1 MTHTFTREE
10 LNAKI
15 HTAAAVVKATGISP
29 TDLQQLCNR
38 KVLMFSSVKFG
49 GRTFRRFSLL
59 EILTVKAM
67 EVIRR
72 FNLEYSKADRMIS
85 GVRSLIGQF
94 CLKADYQNA
103 NRYAMIF
110 DHETFAGDILFF
122 PGDSPVGNMSNYRAK
137 AAIVLD
143 LEAIIEEAMSDLM
156 DEEGPGE
163 TDGAEVPE

>member
-1 MTHTFTREE
+1 MNHTFTQDE
-10 LNAKI
+10 LSAKI
-15 HTAAAVVKATGISP
+15 HTAAAVVKATGILP

-38 KVLMFSSVKFG
+38 KVINFAVVKFG

-85 GVRSLIGQF
+85 GVRQTVGQY
-94 CLKADYQNA
+94 CLREEYTSAR
-103 NRYAMIF
+103 RYVMIF
-110 DHETFAGDILFF
+110 DHETFAGAQLFF
-122 PGDSPVGNMSNYRAK
+122 PGESPVGNMSNYRAK

-143 LEAIIEEAMSDLM
+143 LEAIIEDAMSDLM

-163 TDGAEVPE
+163 ADGSEGPE